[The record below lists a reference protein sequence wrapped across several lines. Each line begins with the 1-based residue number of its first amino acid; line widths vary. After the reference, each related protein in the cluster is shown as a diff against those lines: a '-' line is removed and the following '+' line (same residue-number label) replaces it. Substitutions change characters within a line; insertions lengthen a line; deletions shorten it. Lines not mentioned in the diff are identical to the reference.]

1 MNPPCAL
8 CTLCAQRGH
17 PCRHRADA
25 IAFTKNAWHEHDVTA
40 TGHSIPNDTNGLQLH
55 HQRVMIPYI
64 RSQRV
69 LEGTEAA

>member
-1 MNPPCAL
+1 MTAP
-8 CTLCAQRGH
+8 CTLCFQRGR
-17 PCRHRADA
+17 PCPWHTTDA

-40 TGHSIPNDTNGLQLH
+40 TGHDVPDDTNGLQLH
-55 HQRVMIPYI
+55 HQRVVIPYI